1 MSVFVNDTSLLKIY
15 QLSYNKNYTFNFL
28 DILKDYYDIN
38 KIYNILE
45 NINIQILKN
54 IYNYIFLKWKKVN
67 NFNDLKYVRDIT
79 IEKFNNDLKEFIND
93 ELYKSIFVTNLI
105 ILYLGH

>member
-15 QLSYNKNYTFNFL
+15 QLSYNKNHIYDFL
-28 DILKDYYDIN
+28 DILKEYYDIN
-38 KIYNILE
+38 KIYYVLE
-45 NINIQILKN
+45 DIDVQILKN
-54 IYNYIFLKWKKVN
+54 IYNYIFLKWKIVN

-79 IEKFNNDLKEFIND
+79 KEQFNNDLKDFIND